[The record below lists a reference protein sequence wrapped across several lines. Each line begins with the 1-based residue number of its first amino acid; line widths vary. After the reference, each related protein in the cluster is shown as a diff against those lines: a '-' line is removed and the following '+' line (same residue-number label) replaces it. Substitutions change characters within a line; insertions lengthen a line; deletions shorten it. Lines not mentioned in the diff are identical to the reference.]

1 MARKGVFRA
10 LQNAEPI
17 DHTEQPDETDKS
29 AVKLRRSNPNTKL
42 AAESIREEDRRST
55 RLISPTSIKMSALQD
70 RLDPN
75 EDLDDLV
82 LSIKEDGQQ
91 VPILVRKL
99 DDGSFEIVYGRRRL
113 LACQHLGI
121 DVRASILELTD
132 EEALVALGVENSA
145 RQDTS
150 FIERALF
157 VNQISELGYNG
168 VVIRKATGISET
180 QVYKMRAIAQAI
192 PRDLITKIGAAHG
205 AGRRQWEALAKLCK
219 TAGKNQLSAVQG
231 SLTADHSV
239 DRLSQAITAFT
250 PARAPSPAPA
260 KQGLADGAITAKKT
274 GKKLTLSVLKEKD
287 AAFVDHLLEQVPEIY
302 EKWRR
307 TRG

>member
-1 MARKGVFRA
+1 MARKGIFRA
-10 LQNAEPI
+10 LENAAPI
-17 DHTEQPDETDKS
+17 DHEEAE
-29 AVKLRRSNPNTKL
+29 AVDNVVPAAQRRSSPNTKM

-55 RLISPTSIKMSALQD
+55 RLLSPSSIRMSALQD

-75 EDLDDLV
+75 DDLDDLI

-91 VPILVRKL
+91 VPILVRRL

-113 LACQHLGI
+113 LACQQLGI

-132 EEALVALGVENSA
+132 EEALIALGVENSA

-192 PRDLITKIGAAHG
+192 PRDLIMKIGAAHG

-219 TAGKNQLSAVQG
+219 SASKARLAEAQSSLSADQ
-231 SLTADHSV
+231 SV
-239 DRLSQAITAFT
+239 DRLNRAIAVLT
-250 PARAPSPAPA
+250 PVRSASPAPA
-260 KQGLADGAITAKKT
+260 KQGLAGGAITAQKS
-274 GKKLTLSVLKEKD
+274 GKKLTLSVLKDKD
-287 AAFVDHLLEQVPEIY
+287 AAFVDHLMEQVPDIY
-302 EKWRR
+302 EKWRNSLD
-307 TRG
+307 